1 MFTVTGNVY
10 SYPSPINKCSPM
22 TCNAFIWISNY
33 HPTLYPV
40 QLVEK
45 LSETLT
51 HNLYTHFKQYF
62 HQLAG
67 HITHCSE
74 IQHEETKYVS
84 LTMCYVIKYFH
95 IYCENSLL

>member
-1 MFTVTGNVY
+1 
-10 SYPSPINKCSPM
+10 M